1 MPNKT
6 VTIHPAIQVP
16 EGEYCS
22 NDTELKI
29 YCRFWEVTTCELY
42 ESEIMGARKCQPCKD
57 ACEREKETV
66 IIKGR
71 GMSADDMFEELS
83 KPCET
88 CGGTGD
94 FEVEKDSEGQT
105 IGMTQTSCPDYQP
118 TERKD

>member
-83 KPCET
+83 KPCQT
-88 CGGTGD
+88 C
-94 FEVEKDSEGQT
+94 EGKKKVWKVPPIESYQKAT
-105 IGMTQTSCPDYQP
+105 FIGCPKCQP
-118 TERKD
+118 TERKK